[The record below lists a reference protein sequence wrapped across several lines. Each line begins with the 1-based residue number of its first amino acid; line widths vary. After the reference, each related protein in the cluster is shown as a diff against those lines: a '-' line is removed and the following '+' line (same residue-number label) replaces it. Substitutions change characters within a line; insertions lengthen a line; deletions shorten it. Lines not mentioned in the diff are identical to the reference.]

1 MKDKIP
7 DPEVRTPP
15 RARPRGPALKV
26 RSVLTTPPPGGAGK
40 AKVRSVLTT
49 PPPGGAG
56 KAKGATPAAPAT
68 APAKMVS

>member
-40 AKVRSVLTT
+40 AK
-49 PPPGGAG
+49 
-56 KAKGATPAAPAT
+56 GATPAAPAT